1 MIFSG
6 KNILIAYSVIAVLL
20 FLYSFTQVDLGLTL
34 TQASWWQVLQTSFQ
48 YVGYFNRPLS
58 AVLYTAL
65 VFFMFILYGLLLWLA
80 HQKKLEK
87 KHVWISLLVTGGV
100 LLFSYSAFSYDI
112 FNYIFDAK
120 IVTYYNLNPYVY
132 KALDFPGDPML
143 SFMHWTHRVYPYGP
157 IWLAVTVPL
166 SFLGFT
172 FFLPTYFLF
181 KALGVASYLGS
192 VYYISKISKKI
203 FPQSE
208 ISNMVFFAFNPLVI
222 IESLVSGHN
231 DIFMLFLALWS
242 FSMLLEKKKMFAFVL
257 ILFSIGIKFATLF
270 LFPVLLII
278 SFWQK
283 KGKNISWDLVVLFIS
298 LCMSIA
304 VVLASIRTN
313 FQPWYLLLVLP
324 FACLLSKKY
333 YVVIPVFC
341 ISFFALLS
349 YAPFLYMG
357 NWDPPIPSLLSVFWM
372 SSVMISTVAVFL
384 YKYVKKA

>member
-58 AVLYTAL
+58 AALYTAL
-65 VFFMFILYGLLLWLA
+65 VLFMFILYGLLLWLA

-120 IVTYYNLNPYVY
+120 IVTYYNLNPYLY
-132 KALDFPGDPML
+132 KALDFPNDPML

-157 IWLAVTVPL
+157 IWLAATVPL

-208 ISNMVFFAFNPLVI
+208 ISNMAFFAFNPLVI
-222 IESLVSGHN
+222 IESLVSAHN

-384 YKYVKKA
+384 YKHVKKV

>member
-58 AVLYTAL
+58 AALYTAL
-65 VFFMFILYGLLLWLA
+65 VLFMFILYGLLLWLA

-132 KALDFPGDPML
+132 KALDFPNDPML

-208 ISNMVFFAFNPLVI
+208 ISNMAFFAFNPLVI
-222 IESLVSGHN
+222 IESLVSAHN

-283 KGKNISWDLVVLFIS
+283 KGKNISW
-298 LCMSIA
+298 
-304 VVLASIRTN
+304 
-313 FQPWYLLLVLP
+313 
-324 FACLLSKKY
+324 
-333 YVVIPVFC
+333 
-341 ISFFALLS
+341 
-349 YAPFLYMG
+349 
-357 NWDPPIPSLLSVFWM
+357 
-372 SSVMISTVAVFL
+372 
-384 YKYVKKA
+384 